1 MSDPLAEPLFSQQRS
16 GGFDRLGQL
25 EDRPGQGGIEP
36 AERCG
41 EGAMAAAEIQQAP
54 RLWRRGQLAGGL
66 LGPGLGRGPHRGLVA
81 GPGLRLQTAVEIHPL
96 AAHDIGIDALHQP
109 PLIEIVEHHVAD
121 VVRRALQEPPPRASR
136 QSVGFSP
143 RGQIARSHQGVQQAL
158 CAGQG
163 HAAGARHRVGRSRA
177 GCQRLEHPALYA
189 HHHGAGVQAGEHG
202 VEDRGRDRVGRHPQP
217 FQRSLRYH
225 PDAHRQS
232 SEPINDR
239 LSVIG
244 TERSVKGEPPLPSP
258 PRQSRRDEI
267 LEIAARLFAER
278 GFDAVSTRVIA
289 QAAGVSQPTL
299 YSHFHSKHA
308 LLQEIVAPWLRL
320 LQQRLAE
327 AWTTPADRRVRLEAL
342 CRAYVEL
349 AHEQPQAYYIA
360 FVLPNDLGESDR
372 AALGEPFLTAGRQ
385 AFDEARMAVRL
396 FIADGAAAEIAAQ
409 SLWAA
414 LHGLVT
420 LTIWRPQF
428 RWANQGELLS
438 RHVGMI
444 CDSIEHEAAQGQG
457 QASLDTA

>member
-1 MSDPLAEPLFSQQRS
+1 M
-16 GGFDRLGQL
+16 
-25 EDRPGQGGIEP
+25 
-36 AERCG
+36 
-41 EGAMAAAEIQQAP
+41 
-54 RLWRRGQLAGGL
+54 
-66 LGPGLGRGPHRGLVA
+66 
-81 GPGLRLQTAVEIHPL
+81 
-96 AAHDIGIDALHQP
+96 
-109 PLIEIVEHHVAD
+109 
-121 VVRRALQEPPPRASR
+121 
-136 QSVGFSP
+136 
-143 RGQIARSHQGVQQAL
+143 
-158 CAGQG
+158 
-163 HAAGARHRVGRSRA
+163 
-177 GCQRLEHPALYA
+177 
-189 HHHGAGVQAGEHG
+189 
-202 VEDRGRDRVGRHPQP
+202 
-217 FQRSLRYH
+217 
-225 PDAHRQS
+225 
-232 SEPINDR
+232 
-239 LSVIG
+239 
-244 TERSVKGEPPLPSP
+244 PSP

-327 AWTTPADRRVRLEAL
+327 ARTTPADRRARLEAL

-428 RWANQGELLS
+428 RWANQSELLS

-444 CDSIEHEAAQGQG
+444 CDSIEREAAQGQG